1 MGIFKNFFSAL
12 ANNSNDS
19 EIVEGELAQFLLTNS
34 DSVKR
39 VTNLEKRLEEG
50 IKVKTNLEKSVSP
63 NKSSKEKPAIKQK
76 TISKEHGER

>member
-12 ANNSNDS
+12 DNNSNDS
-19 EIVEGELAQFLLTNS
+19 EVVKNKISQFLLTNS

-50 IKVKTNLEKSVSP
+50 IKVKTNLEKSVST

-76 TISKEHGER
+76 TISKAHGER